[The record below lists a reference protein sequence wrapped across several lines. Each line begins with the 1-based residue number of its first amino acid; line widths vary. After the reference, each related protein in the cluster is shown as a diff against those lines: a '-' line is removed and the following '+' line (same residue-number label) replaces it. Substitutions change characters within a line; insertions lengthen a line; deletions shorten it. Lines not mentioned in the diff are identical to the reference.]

1 MEDLFEAEVSF
12 TFGIRAAQS
21 VPRVWTV
28 SGGFPG
34 PRDGFSP
41 HRSIVGRWEL

>member
-21 VPRVWTV
+21 GPRMWTV
-28 SGGFPG
+28 SGGFPESC
-34 PRDGFSP
+34 DEFSL
-41 HRSIVGRWEL
+41 HHIVGRWEL